1 MAMLYT
7 LADKFLDGA
16 ELDEIK
22 EAVTM
27 TRLGEMIF
35 ADGVVKGEEN
45 TLKNMIRKKLQK
57 NKPVPVIAQELELE
71 EDKVRSLIEKM
82 ESETE

>member
-22 EAVTM
+22 EAMTM
-27 TRLGEMIF
+27 R
-35 ADGVVKGEEN
+35 DWD
-45 TLKNMIRKKLQK
+45 R
-57 NKPVPVIAQELELE
+57 
-71 EDKVRSLIEKM
+71 
-82 ESETE
+82 